1 MPKYRIDSMPEARVY
16 QCPVC
21 GAFAKE
27 RDRTC
32 VHCSTLLATL
42 RCGQCF
48 ELNFPED
55 LHCRGCGHELG
66 LSPASEQSEQT
77 CPDCK
82 VPLQA
87 FRAATGSLQ
96 ACERCGGQM
105 VAHEL
110 LRALLEQR
118 EAMGSAVPT
127 LATAP
132 RANPLRDP
140 VRYRPCPSC
149 QQLMNRKN
157 FGGASGII
165 VDVCSR
171 HGTFFD
177 AGELPRVL
185 SFVRQGGLAK
195 AQAVL
200 RNSAAVPTSFGGVSA
215 LAPAPAP
222 GMLDDL
228 VDLVAFV
235 VDVLRSR

>member
-1 MPKYRIDSMPEARVY
+1 MLEARVY

-27 RDRTC
+27 RAPTC
-32 VHCSTLLATL
+32 AHCSTLLASL
-42 RCGQCF
+42 RCDQCF

-66 LSPASEQSEQT
+66 LALDGEDSDQT
-77 CPDCK
+77 CPACK
-82 VPLQA
+82 VPLKG
-87 FRAATGSLQ
+87 FRAASGELQ

-105 VAHEL
+105 VSHGL

-118 EAMGSAVPT
+118 EVLGSAAPS
-127 LATAP
+127 LATHS
-132 RANPLRDP
+132 RGNPLSDP
-140 VRYRPCPSC
+140 VRYRPCPGC
-149 QQLMNRKN
+149 HQLMNRKN
-157 FGGASGII
+157 FGGVSGIV

-185 SFVRQGGLAK
+185 AFVRQGGLAK

-200 RNSAAVPTSFGGVSA
+200 RGRPQVPATSSNLSAP
-215 LAPAPAP
+215 PAIAAP

-228 VDLVAFV
+228 LDLLAFV
-235 VDVLRSR
+235 VDALRDR